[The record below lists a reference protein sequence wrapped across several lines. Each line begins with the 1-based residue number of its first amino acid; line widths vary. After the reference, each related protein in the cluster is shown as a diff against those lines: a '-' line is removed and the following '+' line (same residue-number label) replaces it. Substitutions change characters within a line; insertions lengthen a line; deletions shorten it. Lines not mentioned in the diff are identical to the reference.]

1 MQLIITSAQI
11 PGRPAPVLIDAA
23 VAKELQPGTVIVDL
37 AAESG
42 GNTAFTRPDET
53 VHINGVQILG
63 PTNLPGTVAQDAS
76 RFFSANVRALL
87 EHLLGKEGRLELDE
101 SDAIVSA
108 LLAGQTRV
116 PERRSF
122 VA

>member
-1 MQLIITSAQI
+1 
-11 PGRPAPVLIDAA
+11 
-23 VAKELQPGTVIVDL
+23 VIVDL

-42 GNTAFTRPDET
+42 GNTVFTKPDET

-87 EHLLGKEGRLELDE
+87 EHMLDKEGRLDLDE
-101 SDAIVSA
+101 SDDIVSA
-108 LLAGQTRV
+108 LLAGQTPVRQ
-116 PERRSF
+116 PRSF